1 MTDIAVWTDA
11 AAKAVLALGS
21 LAIVLVLADAI
32 PATFLTTSPLTAVL
46 TDARPVT
53 IEAWRSGS
61 AVPAPWPCL

>member
-46 TDARPVT
+46 TDARPT
-53 IEAWRSGS
+53 TCFKR
-61 AVPAPWPCL
+61 LRT